1 MPAQLNVTLP
11 DHMIDLVKRKVS
23 SGEYATESDVV
34 RESLDLLEDHEKSLE
49 QWLSEV
55 VGPAYDATHANRESG
70 LSLDELK
77 KELAA
82 RRKQTKDGSEA
93 VA

>member
-55 VGPAYDATHANRESG
+55 VGPANDAMHTNRERG